1 MTLASVPGFPATF
14 HPRSSARRPWRMDQ
28 QSKWSWEVC
37 SPGLLEDFGPHRAFC
52 KAKLITKQPV
62 LQASNLRIIL
72 FHHWPICV
80 CRFIHPQ
87 QPSTLSPRSAF
98 RASSAKNPCFLAGR
112 TALQPERGA
121 VALLRVGSPARFR
134 RRNSGSTGSPLKRP
148 MYIHIYIYMYI
159 GQTKVGL
166 VDVEHD

>member
-1 MTLASVPGFPATF
+1 MLDVRGEWTSNQNGAGKSAVRGFSKTLGPTVPFARQSLSRNSQFCKPRICESFSFTIGQFASVVLSIP
-14 HPRSSARRPWRMDQ
+14 SSLVPCPLGQR
-28 QSKWSWEVC
+28 
-37 SPGLLEDFGPHRAFC
+37 
-52 KAKLITKQPV
+52 
-62 LQASNLRIIL
+62 
-72 FHHWPICV
+72 
-80 CRFIHPQ
+80 
-87 QPSTLSPRSAF
+87 F